1 MCRRWR
7 AANPDASSEHYGDAV
22 VPFRREQPSYQRRW
36 RLGRRLAEIREQS
49 KQSVAAIGLQL
60 QAALERAASLS
71 LETVETAQSGV
82 ITSES
87 LPAAVSAITTVMAAL
102 EQLAT
107 CSAALAV
114 GDT

>member
-22 VPFRREQPSYQRRW
+22 VPFRREQPSYQRRG

-60 QAALERAASLS
+60 QAAMERATSLS
-71 LETVETAQSGV
+71 LETAETAQSGV

-102 EQLAT
+102 EQLAR
-107 CSAALAV
+107 CSAQLAL